1 MKIKL
6 LGEVATFETH
16 IDQPTVEKLLG
27 NLKRYIEWHHFPK
40 KKTEDLRKIVKYLE
54 NRKKMINDKLQSNKC
69 YEITIACYEKR
80 KTE

>member
-27 NLKRYIEWHHFPK
+27 NLKRYIEWHYFPK
-40 KKTEDLRKIVKYLE
+40 KKTDDLREIVRYIE
-54 NRKKMINDKLQSNKC
+54 HRKKRINEILQSSK
-69 YEITIACYEKR
+69 YHELTIACYEKR
-80 KTE
+80 K